1 MRISQTKLGDTD
13 LGVPKTRIIVLC
25 GLHWVPLVRE
35 TTVGFWT
42 SDFQVMAHGG
52 SLGFSFMRSRV
63 GANTGLEILYTPH
76 YIGNCIGIME
86 KKMETTIMGLYRV

>member
-1 MRISQTKLGDTD
+1 MRGIFICMKISQTKLGDTD
-13 LGVPKTRIIVLC
+13 LGVPVLC

-42 SDFQVMAHGG
+42 SDFQVMAHGE

-63 GANTGLEILYTPH
+63 GANTGLEIL
-76 YIGNCIGIME
+76 
-86 KKMETTIMGLYRV
+86 